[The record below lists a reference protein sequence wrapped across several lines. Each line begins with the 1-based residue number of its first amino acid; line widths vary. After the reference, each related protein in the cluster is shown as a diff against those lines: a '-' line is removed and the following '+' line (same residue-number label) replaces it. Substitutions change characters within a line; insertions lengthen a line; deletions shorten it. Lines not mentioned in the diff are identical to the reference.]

1 MNNKMTT
8 EEKEKI
14 RNFVKEYEEINF
26 NIDLMQ
32 KSIEGLAEKRDAL
45 LERAE
50 TLKEEEL
57 GFMAT
62 LIAKYGESEI
72 TPNKLLKALND

>member
-1 MNNKMTT
+1 MTT
-8 EEKEKI
+8 QEKEKI

-32 KSIEGLAEKRDAL
+32 KSIQSLAKKRDDL

-50 TLKEEEL
+50 SLKEDEQS
-57 GFMAT
+57 FMAT